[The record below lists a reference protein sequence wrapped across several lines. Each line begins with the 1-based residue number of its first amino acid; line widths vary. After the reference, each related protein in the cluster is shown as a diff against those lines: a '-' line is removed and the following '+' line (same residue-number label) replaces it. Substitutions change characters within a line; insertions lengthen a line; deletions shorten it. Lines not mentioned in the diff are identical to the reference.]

1 MTLVD
6 TRQPSTLPHVP
17 PKAHFSGLS
26 LSLASR
32 ILVKVYLRSDMYEAL
47 FLLAT
52 TMSSTYESTFLPTW
66 SFNVAFIILQ
76 NVGPVLR
83 SPSDILT

>member
-1 MTLVD
+1 MPLVD
-6 TRQPSTLPHVP
+6 IRQPNTLPHVT
-17 PKAHFSGLS
+17 PKIHFSGLS

-32 ILVKVYLRSDMYEAL
+32 ILVKVSVRLDMYKAL

-66 SFNVAFIILQ
+66 SFNAAFVILQ
-76 NVGPVLR
+76 NVGYALH
-83 SPSDILT
+83 SPSGILI